1 MTANEALVSR
11 RSLPFVLTKNG
22 VIRLSTI
29 MKNKADITQS
39 ILQSFNNELVLLSEN
54 DAEYNIK
61 DIIYSIRG
69 QKVIMDFDLAAIY
82 GYDTKRL
89 NEQVQNNIEKFP
101 ERYRFQL
108 NNDEV
113 ETISRSEK
121 STAIPLMQ
129 TKGIKG
135 GRTTFCWVFTEQGIQ
150 GQQVVFDFDL
160 AKLYGYST
168 KAFNQRIK
176 RNIEKFTN
184 NSIFKISS
192 EELKSVLKSQ
202 IVTAMLP

>member
-1 MTANEALVSR
+1 
-11 RSLPFVLTKNG
+11 
-22 VIRLSTI
+22 

-39 ILQSFNNELVLLSEN
+39 ILQSFNNELVLISEN
-54 DAEYNIK
+54 DTEYNIK

-113 ETISRSEK
+113 ETISRSKK

-135 GRTTFCWVFTEQGIQ
+135 GRTTFPWVFTEQCLIKEYLKQKYKKDVVKLDGISPTKSH
-150 GQQVVFDFDL
+150 FR
-160 AKLYGYST
+160 AIIIKST
-168 KAFNQRIK
+168 
-176 RNIEKFTN
+176 
-184 NSIFKISS
+184 
-192 EELKSVLKSQ
+192 
-202 IVTAMLP
+202 